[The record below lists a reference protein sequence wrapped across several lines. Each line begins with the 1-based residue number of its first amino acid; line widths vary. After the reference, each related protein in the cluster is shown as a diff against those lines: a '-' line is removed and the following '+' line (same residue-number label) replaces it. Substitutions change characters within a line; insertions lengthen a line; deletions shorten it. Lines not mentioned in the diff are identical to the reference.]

1 MGIFE
6 NLWGIL
12 LADASSHAFGPA
24 LGLSVHDLGVMR
36 GARSVLAGL
45 SFDVTAGEAL
55 IVAGP
60 NGAGKST
67 LLRSLAGLLPLCAG
81 HITLSGVGA
90 PDEDGDIDHARYV
103 HYLGHKD
110 GLKSALT
117 AAENLNFWA
126 AMMARDS
133 SLGLFANK
141 ALTST
146 EALARMGLAHA
157 LDVPVAY
164 LSAGQ
169 TRRVALA
176 RLLVAHRPIW
186 LLDEPT
192 TALDTASQ
200 LRVRDIMCAHLGEGG
215 IVIAAT
221 HTELGLSSAREL
233 NLRPLTSG
241 ASS

>member
-1 MGIFE
+1 MDGAA
-6 NLWGIL
+6 GGAASPPPL
-12 LADASSHAFGPA
+12 LTVVKVTHGRDTHELLVAAEATVGA
-24 LGLSVHDLGVMR
+24 LKE
-36 GARSVLAGL
+36 VLA
-45 SFDVTAGEAL
+45 T
-55 IVAGP
+55 
-60 NGAGKST
+60 
-67 LLRSLAGLLPLCAG
+67 R
-81 HITLSGVGA
+81 
-90 PDEDGDIDHARYV
+90 
-103 HYLGHKD
+103 
-110 GLKSALT
+110 
-117 AAENLNFWA
+117 
-126 AMMARDS
+126 
-133 SLGLFANK
+133 
-141 ALTST
+141 T